1 MKKVLAFVTSAN
13 QLLIFLAVLLFIF
26 VAGSKFVKNIF
37 ESSYE
42 EPNIKIIDDSGDTKN
57 VVQVKYKTNFNKV
70 IKDVYIF
77 DVSSDSIK
85 IISGPELRDSD
96 TKLNMFS
103 GGSSITYQKVNLLF
117 VPKLGSSYLLM
128 KNSAL
133 ITKTSFFDESKELYR
148 LDRKLSKNI
157 YLIISK
163 DTNKDGFLS
172 RDGDKAD
179 LYISDFNGKNLS
191 LVLKEVEDYELIQ
204 DNLIMIEVREKSG
217 ILFYTY
223 DLLTKKLFKLDTKT
237 PLENQ

>member
-42 EPNIKIIDDSGDTKN
+42 EPKIKIIDDSGDTKN

-85 IISGPELRDSD
+85 IISEPELRDSD

-148 LDRKLSKNI
+148 LDRKLSENI

-179 LYISDFNGKNLS
+179 LYISNYKGKNLS

-204 DNLIMIEVREKSG
+204 DDLIMIEVREKSG